1 MGLCNSA
8 QTFQRMVEHV
18 LNDLEGVFVY
28 LDDIMVFSEEAT
40 HDLKLEAIFKHLED
54 AGLSI
59 SLNKC
64 KFLKKKIDYLRYE
77 VSEAGI
83 RPLSKKVEAIKKFP
97 IPTKR
102 KELLH
107 YLGAINYFR
116 ASLGQLSTEDGGKP
130 KSVTEILMPLYS
142 LGTCNIAKGTSITD
156 IWKHSPKI
164 RKAVEE
170 SKRLL
175 TNASNLNFPNQKAPL
190 ALTCNASLLAMGATL
205 EQYIGRWHTGDGILE
220 QIPQAGQAEVV
231 VIQVGDTG
239 SPTSTE
245 IFSQRHRGQACHSL
259 LGLQGTLPRLQELH
273 QPRP

>member
-1 MGLCNSA
+1 MGVLMYFFKRLAMGLSNSA
-8 QTFQRMVEHV
+8 QTFQRVVEHV
-18 LNDLEGVFVY
+18 LNGLEGVFVY

-97 IPTKR
+97 IPTKQ

-130 KSVTEILMPLYS
+130 KSVAEILMPLYS

-175 TNASNLNFPNQKAPL
+175 TKSGINFTVTQF
-190 ALTCNASLLAMGATL
+190 T
-205 EQYIGRWHTGDGILE
+205 
-220 QIPQAGQAEVV
+220 V
-231 VIQVGDTG
+231 
-239 SPTSTE
+239 TE
-245 IFSQRHRGQACHSL
+245 IILQLPKKFYSYRKKFTVTEKILQL
-259 LGLQGTLPRLQELH
+259 LVGVCINPNLKRT
-273 QPRP
+273 

>member
-1 MGLCNSA
+1 MYFFKRLAMGLSNSA
-8 QTFQRMVEHV
+8 QTFQRVVEHV
-18 LNDLEGVFVY
+18 LNGLEGVFVY

-59 SLNKC
+59 SLDKC

-97 IPTKR
+97 IPTKQ

-170 SKRLL
+170 ATHQCSQPQLSRPKGAPGPHVQRQPLSHGSHIR
-175 TNASNLNFPNQKAPL
+175 TVYWPL
-190 ALTCNASLLAMGATL
+190 A
-205 EQYIGRWHTGDGILE
+205 YWRWHIRANPSSRTRRNG
-220 QIPQAGQAEVV
+220 
-231 VIQVGDTG
+231 
-239 SPTSTE
+239 
-245 IFSQRHRGQACHSL
+245 CHS
-259 LGLQGTLPRLQELH
+259 GGRHWQSNKH
-273 QPRP
+273 